1 MQEHEKNAR
10 LSLTKSKKGFFAKY
24 GFNDI
29 KGSSSAI
36 TETKNVAGSYAFSDS
51 TVLILGET
59 GTGKELFAQSI
70 HNAGSRNG
78 GPFVAVNCAA
88 IPKNLLEA
96 EFFGYTEG
104 SFTGASKGGKAGVFE
119 MAHMGTIFLDEIGEM
134 PLEMQVQLLRVIQEK
149 EIRRIGSDTVIPVD
163 VRVIAATNRDLHSE
177 VLKGNFR
184 EDLYYRLDVL
194 ELKIP
199 PLRNRREDIAEIAV
213 SFLKASDYKNYKSNE
228 AMWHEIIDEL
238 SRYDLR
244 GNIRE
249 LQNILERLTVMMKNS
264 RITTSAL
271 FSEISNGLS
280 KDDTEEYHK
289 YIVKNQS
296 AIKYDDSENTDT
308 AEAMKNW
315 EKKRIIAALKNNS
328 LSRTK
333 AAKELGMSRSTLWN
347 KMKIYNIKI

>member
-1 MQEHEKNAR
+1 M
-10 LSLTKSKKGFFAKY
+10 
-24 GFNDI
+24 
-29 KGSSSAI
+29 
-36 TETKNVAGSYAFSDS
+36 
-51 TVLILGET
+51 
-59 GTGKELFAQSI
+59 
-70 HNAGSRNG
+70 
-78 GPFVAVNCAA
+78 
-88 IPKNLLEA
+88 EA

-280 KDDTEEYHK
+280 KDDTEEYLK

-315 EKKRIIAALKNNS
+315 EKN
-328 LSRTK
+328 
-333 AAKELGMSRSTLWN
+333 EL
-347 KMKIYNIKI
+347 

>member
-1 MQEHEKNAR
+1 M
-10 LSLTKSKKGFFAKY
+10 
-24 GFNDI
+24 
-29 KGSSSAI
+29 
-36 TETKNVAGSYAFSDS
+36 
-51 TVLILGET
+51 
-59 GTGKELFAQSI
+59 
-70 HNAGSRNG
+70 
-78 GPFVAVNCAA
+78 
-88 IPKNLLEA
+88 
-96 EFFGYTEG
+96 
-104 SFTGASKGGKAGVFE
+104 
-119 MAHMGTIFLDEIGEM
+119 
-134 PLEMQVQLLRVIQEK
+134 
-149 EIRRIGSDTVIPVD
+149 
-163 VRVIAATNRDLHSE
+163 
-177 VLKGNFR
+177 
-184 EDLYYRLDVL
+184 
-194 ELKIP
+194 
-199 PLRNRREDIAEIAV
+199 RNRREDIAEIAV

-296 AIKYDDSENTDT
+296 AIKYDDSENTDI

-333 AAKELGMSRSTLWN
+333 AAKELGMSRSTLWS